1 MKLSKLY
8 IEQFR
13 HLENLDFDFT
23 YPSDFHDETK
33 RGKPLEKICFIGQS
47 ATGKTSLLELILND
61 IKAIKNIGILNNDY
75 ALWNEERKINSNLHL
90 NLAEHLITTKIYNDE
105 NIKKVEVSINNTT
118 LKFLPKGNTSEN
130 IFKKYNEK
138 GELFYLKSD
147 IISQKNIDIL
157 NTNPLE
163 LKEKFKNIIL
173 ENIENF
179 EFGEEINT
187 LIWLELLYE
196 IIDFH
201 AKRYQKYNELI
212 SKGLI
217 SDLNRFNAEVQKFLK
232 ENPNPVESLSVNFNS
247 IIQKINLEI
256 DLVNT
261 EYPIPVKNKKT
272 NEIIPI
278 QNTSTG
284 TKGLLLSILPIYKLN
299 TQDAIILIDEPE
311 RSLYPDIQMDIMETY
326 QKLAPNAQ
334 FMVATHSPFIAASF
348 EPEERFILYFN
359 EQGKVAVR
367 RGSSPIGDDPNDIL
381 KNDFGLEFLMNKFG
395 IEAFEKFKNLKKEIA
410 IEQNETKKDILL
422 KEIITLANKYKF

>member
-75 ALWNEERKINSNLHL
+75 ALWNEERKINSNLYL

-118 LKFLPKGNTSEN
+118 LKFVPKGNTSEN

-147 IISQKNIDIL
+147 IISRKNIGIL

-163 LKEKFKNIIL
+163 LKEKFRNIA
-173 ENIENF
+173 NKTIENF
-179 EFGEEINT
+179 EFGEEINAT
-187 LIWLELLYE
+187 IWRQLLSE

-232 ENPNPVESLSVNFNS
+232 ENSNPVESLSVNFNS